1 MKNNKKTIFLSG
13 PIRGIDRKD
22 ALSWRLKA
30 IKLLSGTFNVVH
42 ALRDREIKEN
52 FPDYR
57 AAIIRDKN
65 DILGSD
71 LILVNDS
78 FKNASMIGTS
88 MEVMYAFLKDKPIIV
103 FGNAHD
109 KDYWLNYHI
118 HTRVN
123 SLDEACN
130 LIKKMFH
137 S

>member
-1 MKNNKKTIFLSG
+1 MKDNKKTIFLSG
-13 PIRGIDRKD
+13 PIRGIDRRD
-22 ALSWRLKA
+22 ALMWRLKA
-30 IKLLSGTFNVVH
+30 IKLLSDKFNVIH
-42 ALRDREIKEN
+42 ALRNRETKEN

-65 DILGSD
+65 DILVSD
-71 LILVNDS
+71 LILVNDN

-88 MEVMYAFLKDKPIIV
+88 MEVMYAFLNDKPIIV

-123 SLDEACN
+123 NLDEACK
-130 LIKKMFH
+130 LIKEMFH

>member
-13 PIRGIDRKD
+13 PIKGIDRKD

-30 IKLLSGTFNVVH
+30 SKILYGQFNVVH
-42 ALRDREIKEN
+42 ALRGREFKEN
-52 FPDYR
+52 FSDYR

-65 DILGSD
+65 DILESD
-71 LILVNDS
+71 LILVNDN
-78 FKNASMIGTS
+78 FENASMIGTA
-88 MEVMYAFLKDKPIIV
+88 MEILYAFFKDKPIIV

-123 SLDEACN
+123 NLEEACK
-130 LIKKMFH
+130 LIKEMFH

>member
-1 MKNNKKTIFLSG
+1 MKDNKKTIFLIG
-13 PIRGIDRKD
+13 PMRGIDRKD

-30 IKLLSGTFNVVH
+30 SKLLLDKFNVFH
-42 ALRDREIKEN
+42 ALRGREFKEN

-65 DILGSD
+65 DILESD
-71 LILVNDS
+71 LILVNDN

-88 MEVMYAFLKDKPIIV
+88 MEVMYAFLNNKPIIV

-130 LIKKMFH
+130 LIKEMFH